1 MNSLPIDDVLPA
13 LRDALAN
20 RHEAVLEA
28 PPGAGKT
35 TRVPLALLNEP
46 WLAGQTILMLEPRR
60 LAARAAAERLASEL
74 GEKVGETV
82 GYRIRLDSK
91 VGPNTRIEVVTEG
104 ILTRR
109 LQDDPALDG
118 VGLLIFD
125 EYHERSLDAD
135 LALALSLNGRDLFR
149 DEQPLKILLMSA
161 TLEGERLAG
170 LLDDAPILRSEGR
183 MFPVQMRWGRPYQ
196 VGEFI
201 EPRLVQT
208 ILDALQDET
217 GSVLVFLP
225 GQAEIRRVNQ
235 QLADALGDRSDV
247 LLCPLH
253 GELDLNAQR
262 AAIDPAPAGKRKV
275 VLATNIA
282 ETSLTIN
289 GVRVVIDAGLARV
302 PRFDPG
308 SGMTRLDTQR
318 ISRASATQRAG
329 RAGRLEPGVCYRLW
343 SEDQHEG
350 LAAYGSAEILAA
362 DLAGLALQL
371 ARWGVTPAQ
380 LVWLDV
386 PPTAAYAQAQ
396 DLLQRLGALNDDKL
410 TAHGQ
415 KMAELPAHPRIA
427 HLLLRGQDLGLAVTA
442 CDVAALLGER
452 DILRG
457 GGADLHSRLALLS
470 GEERA
475 RGSQGGVQR
484 AKQLARQYRGYL
496 RGRATQPV
504 ADPEH
509 PRWLGA
515 LNDDKLT
522 AHGQKMAELP
532 AHPRIAHLL
541 LRGQDLGLAATACDV
556 AALLGER
563 DILRGGGAD
572 LHSRLALLSG
582 EERARGTQ
590 GGVQRAKQLARQYR
604 GYLRGRATQPVAD
617 PEHPRWLGALLAL
630 AYPDRVAQQRRPGGA
645 EYRLANGRAAVFA
658 EADSLMKQAWLVIA
672 DLGSR
677 QGQREERI
685 YLAADFDPTLF
696 DTVLAEQVRN
706 VDQLDWDER
715 EGVLRAERQRKV
727 GELVLSREPLSG
739 LDENARSQ
747 ALVNLVRRKG
757 LELLPWTPEL
767 RQWQARVRLLREL
780 DTGKTSEWPDV
791 SDSALLASLEHWL
804 MPYLGKVSRLSH
816 FANLDISS
824 YLHNLLPWPLPQR
837 LDELAPQHLKV
848 PSGSSVRLDYSE
860 HPPILAVRL
869 QELFGLADTPRIA
882 GGRQVVKLHL
892 LSPARRPVQ
901 VTQDLAN
908 FWRSTYAEVKK
919 DLKGRYPKHYWPDD
933 PLVAEATARIK
944 PRK

>member
-1 MNSLPIDDVLPA
+1 MISLPIDDVLPA
-13 LRDALAN
+13 LREALAS

-35 TRVPLALLNEP
+35 TRVPLALLNEA
-46 WLAGQTILMLEPRR
+46 WLAGQTIVMLEPRR

-74 GEKVGETV
+74 GEQVGETV

-91 VGPNTRIEVVTEG
+91 VGPKTRIEVVTEG

-109 LQDDPALDG
+109 LQDDPALEG

-125 EYHERSLDAD
+125 EFHERSLDAD
-135 LALALSLNGRDLFR
+135 LALALSLNGRELFR
-149 DEQPLKILLMSA
+149 AEQPLKILLMSA

-183 MFPVQMRWGRPYQ
+183 MYPVTMRWGRPFQ
-196 VGEFI
+196 PGEYI
-201 EPRLVQT
+201 DQRVTQT
-208 ILDALQDET
+208 VLEALHDET
-217 GSVLVFLP
+217 GSLLVFLP
-225 GQAEIRRVNQ
+225 GQAEIRRVHQ
-235 QLADALGDRSDV
+235 KLAEAIGERKDV

-262 AAIDPAPAGKRKV
+262 AAIDPAPPGQRKV

-318 ISRASATQRAG
+318 ISKASATQRAG

-343 SEDQHEG
+343 SQDQHEQLG
-350 LAAYGSAEILAA
+350 AYGSAEILSA
-362 DLAGLALQL
+362 DLAGLAVQL
-371 ARWGVTPAQ
+371 GRWGVSPGE

-386 PPTAAYAQAQ
+386 PPAAAYAQAQ
-396 DLLQRLGALNDDKL
+396 DLLQRLGALHGETL

-415 KMAELPAHPRIA
+415 AMAELPAHPRIA
-427 HLLLRGQDLGLAVTA
+427 HLLLRGQALGLAAMA
-442 CDVAALLGER
+442 CEVAALLGER

-457 GGADLHSRLALLS
+457 AGADLHSRLVLLS

-475 RGSQGGVQR
+475 GRGAQGGVQR
-484 AKQLARQYRGYL
+484 ARQLARQYRGYL
-496 RGRATQPV
+496 RGKPSEPV
-504 ADPEH
+504 SDP
-509 PRWLGA
+509 
-515 LNDDKLT
+515 D
-522 AHGQKMAELP
+522 
-532 AHPRIAHLL
+532 
-541 LRGQDLGLAATACDV
+541 
-556 AALLGER
+556 
-563 DILRGGGAD
+563 
-572 LHSRLALLSG
+572 
-582 EERARGTQ
+582 
-590 GGVQRAKQLARQYR
+590 
-604 GYLRGRATQPVAD
+604 
-617 PEHPRWLGALLAL
+617 HPRWLGALLAL

-645 EYRLANGRAAVFA
+645 EYRLANGRAALFA
-658 EADSLMKQAWLVIA
+658 EADSLMKHEWIVIA

-685 YLAADFDPTLF
+685 YLAADFDPALF
-696 DTVLAEQVRN
+696 DSVLAEQVRS

-727 GELVLSREPLSG
+727 GELVLSREPLTG

-767 RQWQARVRLLREL
+767 RQWQARVALLRQL
-780 DTGKTSEWPDV
+780 DLSTQGDSQWPDV
-791 SDSALLASLEHWL
+791 SDAALLNTLEDWL
-804 MPYLGKVSRLSH
+804 LPYLGKVSRLSH
-816 FANLDISS
+816 FANLDLSS
-824 YLHNLLPWPLPQR
+824 IVRNLLPWPLPQK
-837 LDELAPQHLKV
+837 LDELAPHHLSV
-848 PSGSSVRLDYSE
+848 PSGSSIRLDYSE
-860 HPPILAVRL
+860 YPPILAVRL

-933 PLVAEATARIK
+933 PLVAEATARAK
-944 PRK
+944 PRGT

>member
-1 MNSLPIDDVLPA
+1 MNSLPIDAVLPA
-13 LRDALAN
+13 LRQALAD
-20 RHEAVLEA
+20 RDEAVLEA

-35 TRVPLALLNEP
+35 TRVPLALLGES

-74 GEKVGETV
+74 GEGVGETV

-109 LQDDPALDG
+109 LQEDPSLEG

-125 EYHERSLDAD
+125 EFHERSLDAD
-135 LALALSLNGRDLFR
+135 LALALSLNGRALFR

-161 TLEGERLAG
+161 TLEGTRLSS
-170 LLDDAPILRSEGR
+170 LLNDAPVISSEGR
-183 MFPVQMRWGRPYQ
+183 MFPVSMQWGRPFQ
-196 VGEFI
+196 PGEFI
-201 EPRLVQT
+201 EPRVVQT
-208 ILDALQDET
+208 VLDALGTES

-235 QLADALGDRSDV
+235 QLADAIGDRSDV

-262 AAIDPAPAGKRKV
+262 AAIEPAPKGKRKV

-282 ETSLTIN
+282 ETSLTID

-343 SEDQHEG
+343 SEAQHDQ
-350 LAAYGSAEILAA
+350 LAAYGAAEILQA
-362 DLAGLALQL
+362 DLVGLALQL
-371 ARWGVTPAQ
+371 ARWGVEPTQ
-380 LVWLDV
+380 LTWLDL
-386 PPTAAYAQAQ
+386 PPAAAYSQAQ
-396 DLLQRLGALNDDKL
+396 DLLARLGALTRKPGEDWKL
-410 TAHGQ
+410 TPHGQ
-415 KMAELPAHPRIA
+415 SMAEVPAHPRIA
-427 HLLLRGQDLGLAVTA
+427 HLLLRGHELGLGALA

-457 GGADLHSRLALLS
+457 AGADLHSRLTLLAGS
-470 GEERA
+470 ERA
-475 RGSQGGVQR
+475 AKGSQGGVQR
-484 AKQLARQYRGYL
+484 ARQLSRQYRGYL
-496 RGRATQPV
+496 RGAARKPV
-504 ADPEH
+504 VDP
-509 PRWLGA
+509 
-515 LNDDKLT
+515 D
-522 AHGQKMAELP
+522 
-532 AHPRIAHLL
+532 
-541 LRGQDLGLAATACDV
+541 
-556 AALLGER
+556 
-563 DILRGGGAD
+563 
-572 LHSRLALLSG
+572 
-582 EERARGTQ
+582 
-590 GGVQRAKQLARQYR
+590 
-604 GYLRGRATQPVAD
+604 
-617 PEHPRWLGALLAL
+617 HPRWLGALLAL
-630 AYPDRVAQQRRPGGA
+630 AYPDRVAQQRRAGGA
-645 EYRLANGRAAVFA
+645 EYRLANGRAALFA
-658 EADSLMKQAWLVIA
+658 EPDALMKQPWLVVA

-685 YLAADFDPTLF
+685 YLAAEFDPDLF
-696 DTVLAEQVRN
+696 DSVLAEQVAAF
-706 VDQLDWDER
+706 DQLDWNER
-715 EGVLRAERQRKV
+715 EGVFRAERQRKA
-727 GELVLSREPLSG
+727 GELIISREPLTG
-739 LDENARSQ
+739 LDDSARGQ
-747 ALVNLVRRKG
+747 ALLALVRRKG

-767 RQWQARVRLLREL
+767 RQWQARVGLLRQMDLQTQSE
-780 DTGKTSEWPDV
+780 SEWPDV
-791 SDSALLASLEHWL
+791 SNDTLLETLDHWL
-804 MPYLGKVSRLSH
+804 LPYLGKVTRLSH
-816 FANLDISS
+816 FGNLDLSS
-824 YLHNLLPWPLPQR
+824 ILHNLLPWPLPQR
-837 LDELAPQHLKV
+837 LEELAPHHLTV

-860 HPPILAVRL
+860 APPILAVRL

-882 GGRQVVKLHL
+882 NGRQIVKLHL

-933 PLVAEATARIK
+933 PLIAEPTSRVK

>member
-1 MNSLPIDDVLPA
+1 MISLPIDEVLPA
-13 LRDALAN
+13 LREALAT

-35 TRVPLALLNEP
+35 TRVPLALLDEP

-109 LQDDPALDG
+109 LQDDPALEG

-125 EYHERSLDAD
+125 EFHERSLDAD
-135 LALALSLNGRDLFR
+135 LALALSLNGRELFR
-149 DEQPLKILLMSA
+149 DDQPLKILLMSA

-183 MFPVQMRWGRPYQ
+183 MYPVAMRWGRPFQ
-196 VGEFI
+196 PGEFI
-201 EPRLVQT
+201 EPKVVQT
-208 ILDALQDET
+208 ILDALNDET
-217 GSVLVFLP
+217 GSLLVFLP
-225 GQAEIRRVNQ
+225 GQAEIRRVHQ
-235 QLADALGDRSDV
+235 QLADALGEGTPV

-253 GELDLNAQR
+253 GELDLAAQR

-318 ISRASATQRAG
+318 ISKASATQRAG

-343 SEDQHEG
+343 SQDQHEQ
-350 LAAYGSAEILAA
+350 LAAYASAEILSA

-371 ARWGVTPAQ
+371 GRWGVTPVQ

-386 PPTAAYAQAQ
+386 PPAAAYAQAQ
-396 DLLQRLGALNDDKL
+396 DLLERLGALEGEAL
-410 TAHGQ
+410 TRHGQ
-415 KMAELPAHPRIA
+415 AMAELPAHPRIA
-427 HLLLRGQDLGLAVTA
+427 HLLLRGQALGLADMA

-457 GGADLHSRLALLS
+457 AGADLHSRLVLLS

-475 RGSQGGVQR
+475 ARGAQGGVQR
-484 AKQLARQYRGYL
+484 ARQLARQYRGYL
-496 RGRATQPV
+496 RGKASEPV
-504 ADPEH
+504 
-509 PRWLGA
+509 
-515 LNDDKLT
+515 
-522 AHGQKMAELP
+522 
-532 AHPRIAHLL
+532 
-541 LRGQDLGLAATACDV
+541 
-556 AALLGER
+556 
-563 DILRGGGAD
+563 
-572 LHSRLALLSG
+572 S
-582 EERARGTQ
+582 
-590 GGVQRAKQLARQYR
+590 
-604 GYLRGRATQPVAD
+604 D

-630 AYPDRVAQQRRPGGA
+630 AYPDRVAQQRRAGGA
-645 EYRLANGRAAVFA
+645 EYRLANGRAALFA
-658 EADSLMKQAWLVIA
+658 EADSLMKQPWLVIA

-685 YLAADFDPTLF
+685 YLATDFDPALF
-696 DTVLAEQVRN
+696 DSVLAEQVRC

-727 GELVLSREPLSG
+727 GELILSREPLTG
-739 LDENARSQ
+739 LDESARSQ

-767 RQWQARVRLLREL
+767 RQWQARVALLRQL
-780 DTGKTSEWPDV
+780 DLAGKGESEWPDV
-791 SDSALLASLEHWL
+791 SDATLLKSLEHWL

-816 FANLDISS
+816 FANLDLSS
-824 YLHNLLPWPLPQR
+824 IVHNLLPWPLPQR
-837 LDELAPQHLKV
+837 LEELAPHHLRV
-848 PSGSSVRLDYSE
+848 PSGSSIRLDYSE
-860 HPPILAVRL
+860 QPPILAVRL
-869 QELFGLADTPRIA
+869 QELFGLAETPRIA

>member
-1 MNSLPIDDVLPA
+1 MISLPIDEVLPA
-13 LRDALAN
+13 LREALAT

-35 TRVPLALLNEP
+35 TRVPLALLNET

-91 VGPNTRIEVVTEG
+91 VGPKTRIEVVTEG

-109 LQDDPALDG
+109 LQDDPALEG

-125 EYHERSLDAD
+125 EFHERSLDAD
-135 LALALSLNGRDLFR
+135 LALALSLNGRELFR
-149 DEQPLKILLMSA
+149 DDQPLKILLMSA

-183 MFPVQMRWGRPYQ
+183 MYPVAMRWGRPFQ
-196 VGEFI
+196 PGEFI

-208 ILDALQDET
+208 ILEALNDET
-217 GSVLVFLP
+217 GSILVFLP
-225 GQAEIRRVNQ
+225 GLAEIRRVHQ
-235 QLADALGDRSDV
+235 QLADALGDSPQV

-262 AAIDPAPAGKRKV
+262 AAIDPAPTGKRKV

-282 ETSLTIN
+282 ETSLTID

-318 ISRASATQRAG
+318 ISKASATQRAG

-343 SEDQHEG
+343 SQDQHEQ
-350 LAAYGSAEILAA
+350 LAAYASAEILSA

-371 ARWGVTPAQ
+371 GRWGVTPGQ

-386 PPTAAYAQAQ
+386 PPAAAYAQAQ
-396 DLLQRLGALNDDKL
+396 DLLDRLGALDGEAL
-410 TAHGQ
+410 TRHGQ
-415 KMAELPAHPRIA
+415 AMAELPAHPRIA
-427 HLLLRGQDLGLAVTA
+427 HLLLRGQALGLADMA

-457 GGADLHSRLALLS
+457 AGADLHSRLVLLS

-475 RGSQGGVQR
+475 ARGAQGGVQR
-484 AKQLARQYRGYL
+484 ARQLARQYRGYL
-496 RGRATQPV
+496 RGKASEPV
-504 ADPEH
+504 SDP
-509 PRWLGA
+509 
-515 LNDDKLT
+515 D
-522 AHGQKMAELP
+522 
-532 AHPRIAHLL
+532 HL
-541 LRGQDLGLAATACDV
+541 
-556 AALLGER
+556 
-563 DILRGGGAD
+563 
-572 LHSRLALLSG
+572 
-582 EERARGTQ
+582 
-590 GGVQRAKQLARQYR
+590 
-604 GYLRGRATQPVAD
+604 
-617 PEHPRWLGALLAL
+617 RWLGALLAL
-630 AYPDRVAQQRRPGGA
+630 AYPDRVAQQRRAGGA
-645 EYRLANGRAAVFA
+645 EYRLANGRAALFA

-685 YLAADFDPTLF
+685 YLATDFDPALF
-696 DTVLAEQVRN
+696 DSVLAEQVRI

-727 GELVLSREPLSG
+727 GELILSREPLTG
-739 LDENARSQ
+739 LDESARSQ

-767 RQWQARVRLLREL
+767 RQWQARVALLRQL
-780 DTGKTSEWPDV
+780 DMAGKGESEWPDV
-791 SDSALLASLEHWL
+791 SDAALLKALEHWL

-816 FANLDISS
+816 FANLDLSS
-824 YLHNLLPWPLPQR
+824 IVHNLLPWPLPQR
-837 LDELAPQHLKV
+837 LDELAPHHLSV
-848 PSGSSVRLDYSE
+848 PSGSSIRLDYSE
-860 HPPILAVRL
+860 QPPILAVRL
-869 QELFGLADTPRIA
+869 QELFGLAETPRIA

>member
-1 MNSLPIDDVLPA
+1 MISLPIDEVLPA
-13 LRDALAN
+13 LRLALAE

-35 TRVPLALLNEP
+35 TRVPLALLNKP
-46 WLAGQTILMLEPRR
+46 WLAGQKILMLEPRR

-109 LQDDPALDG
+109 LQHDPALEG

-125 EYHERSLDAD
+125 EFHERSLDAD
-135 LALALSLNGRDLFR
+135 LALALSLNGRELFR

-161 TLEGERLAG
+161 TLEGERLASI
-170 LLDDAPILRSEGR
+170 LDNAPILRSEGR
-183 MFPVQMRWGRPYQ
+183 MFPVAMRWGRPF
-196 VGEFI
+196 VPGEFI
-201 EPRLVQT
+201 EPRVVQT
-208 ILDALQDET
+208 VLDAINDES
-217 GSVLVFLP
+217 GSLLVFLP

-235 QLADALGDRSDV
+235 QLADALGSRSDI

-253 GELDLNAQR
+253 GELDLAAQR
-262 AAIDPAPAGKRKV
+262 AAIEPAPKGQRKV

-282 ETSLTIN
+282 ETSLTID

-343 SEDQHEG
+343 SEDQHAQM
-350 LAAYGSAEILAA
+350 AAYGSAEILQA

-371 ARWGVTPAQ
+371 ARWGVTPEQ
-380 LVWLDV
+380 LIWLDM
-386 PPTAAYAQAQ
+386 PPSASYAQARQ
-396 DLLQRLGALNDDKL
+396 LLERLGALHGAKL
-410 TAHGQ
+410 TPHGEA
-415 KMAELPAHPRIA
+415 MAELPAHPRIA
-427 HLLLRGQDLGLAVTA
+427 HLLLRGQDLGLADMA

-457 GGADLHSRLALLS
+457 VGADVHSRLALLS
-470 GEERA
+470 GESRAA
-475 RGSQGGVQR
+475 RGGQGGVQR

-496 RGRATQPV
+496 RGKATQPV
-504 ADPEH
+504 ADP
-509 PRWLGA
+509 
-515 LNDDKLT
+515 D
-522 AHGQKMAELP
+522 
-532 AHPRIAHLL
+532 
-541 LRGQDLGLAATACDV
+541 
-556 AALLGER
+556 
-563 DILRGGGAD
+563 
-572 LHSRLALLSG
+572 
-582 EERARGTQ
+582 
-590 GGVQRAKQLARQYR
+590 
-604 GYLRGRATQPVAD
+604 
-617 PEHPRWLGALLAL
+617 HPRWLGALLAL
-630 AYPDRVAQQRRPGGA
+630 AYPDRVAQQRKPGGA
-645 EYRLANGRAAVFA
+645 EYRLANGRAALFSEV
-658 EADSLMKQAWLVIA
+658 DGLMKQPWLVIA

-685 YLAADFDPTLF
+685 YLAAEFDPALLEG
-696 DTVLAEQVRN
+696 VLSEQVSV

-727 GELVLSREPLSG
+727 GELVLSREPLTG
-739 LDENARSQ
+739 LDEASRTG

-767 RQWQARVRLLREL
+767 RQWQARVGLLRQL
-780 DTGKTSEWPDV
+780 DLQVQGDSEWPDV
-791 SDSALLASLEHWL
+791 SDTALLGSLEDWL
-804 MPYLGKVSRLSH
+804 APYLGRVSRLSH
-816 FANLDISS
+816 FASLDLSS
-824 YLHNLLPWPLPQR
+824 IVHNLLKWPLPQR
-837 LDELAPQHLKV
+837 LEELAPHHIKV

-944 PRK
+944 PRKA

>member
-1 MNSLPIDDVLPA
+1 MISLPIDEVLPA
-13 LRDALAN
+13 LRLALAE

-46 WLAGQTILMLEPRR
+46 WLAGQKILMLEPRR

-91 VGPNTRIEVVTEG
+91 VGPDTRIEVVTEG

-109 LQDDPALDG
+109 LQHDPALEG

-125 EYHERSLDAD
+125 EFHERSLDAD
-135 LALALSLNGRDLFR
+135 LALALSLNGRELFR

-161 TLEGERLAG
+161 TLEGERLSG
-170 LLDDAPILRSEGR
+170 VLDDAPILRSEGR
-183 MFPVQMRWGRPYQ
+183 MYPVAMRWGRPF
-196 VGEFI
+196 VPGEFI
-201 EPRLVQT
+201 EPRVVQT
-208 ILDALQDET
+208 VLDAISDES
-217 GSVLVFLP
+217 GSLLVFLP

-235 QLADALGDRSDV
+235 QLADALGSRSDI

-253 GELDLNAQR
+253 GELDLAAQR
-262 AAIDPAPAGKRKV
+262 AAIEPAPAGLRKV

-282 ETSLTIN
+282 ETSLTID

-343 SEDQHEG
+343 SEDQHAQ
-350 LAAYGSAEILAA
+350 LAAYGSAEILQA
-362 DLAGLALQL
+362 DLAGVALQL
-371 ARWGVTPAQ
+371 ARWGVTPEQ
-380 LVWLDV
+380 LIWLDA
-386 PPTAAYAQAQ
+386 PPSASYAQARQ
-396 DLLQRLGALNDDKL
+396 LLERLGALRGQTL
-410 TAHGQ
+410 TPHGEA
-415 KMAELPAHPRIA
+415 MAELPAHPRIA
-427 HLLLRGQDLGLAVTA
+427 HLLIRGHDLGLADMS
-442 CDVAALLGER
+442 CNVAALLGER

-457 GGADLHSRLALLS
+457 AGADVHSRLALLS
-470 GEERA
+470 GESRAA
-475 RGSQGGVQR
+475 RGGQGGVQR
-484 AKQLARQYRGYL
+484 ARQLARQYRGYL
-496 RGRATQPV
+496 RGKATQPV
-504 ADPEH
+504 PDP
-509 PRWLGA
+509 
-515 LNDDKLT
+515 D
-522 AHGQKMAELP
+522 
-532 AHPRIAHLL
+532 
-541 LRGQDLGLAATACDV
+541 
-556 AALLGER
+556 
-563 DILRGGGAD
+563 
-572 LHSRLALLSG
+572 
-582 EERARGTQ
+582 
-590 GGVQRAKQLARQYR
+590 
-604 GYLRGRATQPVAD
+604 
-617 PEHPRWLGALLAL
+617 HPRWLGALLAL
-630 AYPDRVAQQRRPGGA
+630 AYPDRIAQQRKPGGA
-645 EYRLANGRAAVFA
+645 EYRLANGRAALFNEV
-658 EADSLMKQAWLVIA
+658 DGLMKQPWLVIA

-685 YLAADFDPTLF
+685 YLAAEFDPALL
-696 DTVLAEQVRN
+696 DGVLSEQVSV

-727 GELVLSREPLSG
+727 GELVLSREPLTG
-739 LDENARSQ
+739 LDEAARTQ
-747 ALVNLVRRKG
+747 ALINLVRRKG

-767 RQWQARVRLLREL
+767 RQWQARVALLRQL
-780 DTGKTSEWPDV
+780 DLQAQGQSEWPDV
-791 SDSALLASLEHWL
+791 SDAALLAGLEEWL
-804 MPYLGKVSRLSH
+804 APYLGRVSRLSH
-816 FANLDISS
+816 FASLDLSS
-824 YLHNLLPWPLPQR
+824 IVHNLLKWPLPQR
-837 LDELAPQHLKV
+837 LDELAPHHIKV

-919 DLKGRYPKHYWPDD
+919 DLKGRYPKLSRD
-933 PLVAEATARIK
+933 VRQAA
-944 PRK
+944 

>member
-1 MNSLPIDDVLPA
+1 MISLPIDEVLPA
-13 LRDALAN
+13 LREALAT

-125 EYHERSLDAD
+125 EFHERSLDAD
-135 LALALSLNGRDLFR
+135 LALALSLNGRELFR
-149 DEQPLKILLMSA
+149 DDQPLKILLMSA

-183 MFPVQMRWGRPYQ
+183 MYPVAMRWGRPFQ
-196 VGEFI
+196 PGEFI

-208 ILDALQDET
+208 ILDALNDET

-225 GQAEIRRVNQ
+225 GQAEIRRVHQ
-235 QLADALGDRSDV
+235 QLADALGESTQV

-253 GELDLNAQR
+253 GELDLAAQR
-262 AAIDPAPAGKRKV
+262 AAIDPAPAGQRKV

-282 ETSLTIN
+282 ETSLTID

-343 SEDQHEG
+343 SQDQHEQ
-350 LAAYGSAEILAA
+350 LAAYASAEILSA

-371 ARWGVTPAQ
+371 GRWGVAPGQ

-386 PPTAAYAQAQ
+386 PPAAAYAQAQ
-396 DLLQRLGALNDDKL
+396 DLLERLGALDGDAL
-410 TAHGQ
+410 TRHGQ
-415 KMAELPAHPRIA
+415 AMAELPAHPRIA
-427 HLLLRGQDLGLAVTA
+427 HLLLRGQALGLADMA

-457 GGADLHSRLALLS
+457 AGADLHSRLALLS

-475 RGSQGGVQR
+475 ARGAQGGVQR
-484 AKQLARQYRGYL
+484 ARQLARQYRGYL
-496 RGRATQPV
+496 RGKAAQPV
-504 ADPEH
+504 SDP
-509 PRWLGA
+509 
-515 LNDDKLT
+515 D
-522 AHGQKMAELP
+522 
-532 AHPRIAHLL
+532 
-541 LRGQDLGLAATACDV
+541 
-556 AALLGER
+556 
-563 DILRGGGAD
+563 
-572 LHSRLALLSG
+572 
-582 EERARGTQ
+582 
-590 GGVQRAKQLARQYR
+590 
-604 GYLRGRATQPVAD
+604 
-617 PEHPRWLGALLAL
+617 HPRWLGALLAL
-630 AYPDRVAQQRRPGGA
+630 AYPDRVAQQRRAGGA
-645 EYRLANGRAAVFA
+645 EYRLANGRAALFA
-658 EADSLMKQAWLVIA
+658 EADSLMKQPWLVIA

-685 YLAADFDPTLF
+685 YLAADFDPALF
-696 DTVLAEQVRN
+696 DSVLAEQVRC

-727 GELVLSREPLSG
+727 GELILSREPLTG

-757 LELLPWTPEL
+757 LELLPWTPPL
-767 RQWQARVRLLREL
+767 RQWQARVALLRQL
-780 DTGKTSEWPDV
+780 DLGGKAESEWPDV
-791 SDSALLASLEHWL
+791 SDAALLKNLEHWL

-816 FANLDISS
+816 FANLDLSS
-824 YLHNLLPWPLPQR
+824 IVHNLLPWPLPQR
-837 LDELAPQHLKV
+837 LDELAPHHLSV
-848 PSGSSVRLDYSE
+848 PSGSSIRLDYSE
-860 HPPILAVRL
+860 QPPILAVRL

>member
-1 MNSLPIDDVLPA
+1 MISLPIDEVLPA
-13 LRDALAN
+13 LREALAT

-91 VGPNTRIEVVTEG
+91 VGPKTRIEVVTEG

-109 LQDDPALDG
+109 LQDDPALEG

-125 EYHERSLDAD
+125 EFHERSLDAD
-135 LALALSLNGRDLFR
+135 LALALSLNGRELFR
-149 DEQPLKILLMSA
+149 DDQPLKILLMSA

-183 MFPVQMRWGRPYQ
+183 MYPVAMRWGRPFQ
-196 VGEFI
+196 PGEFI

-208 ILDALQDET
+208 ILEALNDET

-225 GQAEIRRVNQ
+225 GQAEIRRVHQ
-235 QLADALGDRSDV
+235 QLADALGESTQV

-253 GELDLNAQR
+253 GELDLAAQR

-308 SGMTRLDTQR
+308 SGMARLDTQR
-318 ISRASATQRAG
+318 ISKASATQRAG

-343 SEDQHEG
+343 SQDQHEQ
-350 LAAYGSAEILAA
+350 LAAYASAEILSA

-371 ARWGVTPAQ
+371 GRWGVTPGQ

-386 PPTAAYAQAQ
+386 PPAAAYAQAQ
-396 DLLQRLGALNDDKL
+396 DLLERLGALDGEAL
-410 TAHGQ
+410 TRHGQ
-415 KMAELPAHPRIA
+415 AMAELPAHPRIA
-427 HLLLRGQDLGLAVTA
+427 HLLLRGQALGLADMA

-457 GGADLHSRLALLS
+457 AGADLHSRLVVLS

-475 RGSQGGVQR
+475 ARGAQGGVQR
-484 AKQLARQYRGYL
+484 ARQLARQYRGYL
-496 RGRATQPV
+496 RGKASEPV
-504 ADPEH
+504 SDP
-509 PRWLGA
+509 
-515 LNDDKLT
+515 D
-522 AHGQKMAELP
+522 
-532 AHPRIAHLL
+532 
-541 LRGQDLGLAATACDV
+541 
-556 AALLGER
+556 
-563 DILRGGGAD
+563 
-572 LHSRLALLSG
+572 
-582 EERARGTQ
+582 
-590 GGVQRAKQLARQYR
+590 
-604 GYLRGRATQPVAD
+604 
-617 PEHPRWLGALLAL
+617 HPRWLGALLAL
-630 AYPDRVAQQRRPGGA
+630 AYPDRVAQQRRAGGA
-645 EYRLANGRAAVFA
+645 EYRLANGRAALFA
-658 EADSLMKQAWLVIA
+658 EADSLMKQPWLVIA

-685 YLAADFDPTLF
+685 YLAADFDPALF
-696 DTVLAEQVRN
+696 DSVLAEQVRV

-727 GELVLSREPLSG
+727 GELILSREPLTG
-739 LDENARSQ
+739 LDETARSQ

-767 RQWQARVRLLREL
+767 RQWQARVALLRQL
-780 DTGKTSEWPDV
+780 DLGSKEQSEWPDV
-791 SDSALLASLEHWL
+791 SDAVLLKSLEHWL

-816 FANLDISS
+816 FANLDLSS
-824 YLHNLLPWPLPQR
+824 IVHNLLPWPLPQR
-837 LDELAPQHLKV
+837 LDELAPHHLSV
-848 PSGSSVRLDYSE
+848 PSGSSIRLDYSE
-860 HPPILAVRL
+860 QPPILAVRL
-869 QELFGLADTPRIA
+869 QELFGLAETPRIA

>member
-1 MNSLPIDDVLPA
+1 MISLPIDEVLPA
-13 LRDALAN
+13 LREALAT

-35 TRVPLALLNEP
+35 TRVPLALLHEP

-125 EYHERSLDAD
+125 EFMERSLDAD
-135 LALALSLNGRDLFR
+135 LALALSLNGRELFR
-149 DEQPLKILLMSA
+149 EDQPLKILLMSA

-170 LLDDAPILRSEGR
+170 LLDDAPILSSEGR
-183 MFPVQMRWGRPYQ
+183 MYPVAMRWGRPFQ
-196 VGEFI
+196 PGEFI

-208 ILDALQDET
+208 ILEALNDET

-225 GQAEIRRVNQ
+225 GQAEIRRVHQ
-235 QLADALGDRSDV
+235 QLADALGNSTQV

-253 GELDLNAQR
+253 GELDLAAQR
-262 AAIDPAPAGKRKV
+262 AAIDPAPAGFRKV

-282 ETSLTIN
+282 ETSLTID

-343 SEDQHEG
+343 SQDQHEQ
-350 LAAYGSAEILAA
+350 LAAYASAEILSA

-371 ARWGVTPAQ
+371 GRWGVTPGQ

-386 PPTAAYAQAQ
+386 PPAAAYAQAQ
-396 DLLQRLGALNDDKL
+396 DLLDRLGALDGEAL
-410 TAHGQ
+410 TRHGQ
-415 KMAELPAHPRIA
+415 AMAQLPAHPRIA
-427 HLLLRGQDLGLAVTA
+427 HLLLRGQALGLADMA

-457 GGADLHSRLALLS
+457 AGADLHSRLVLLS

-475 RGSQGGVQR
+475 ARGAQGGVQR
-484 AKQLARQYRGYL
+484 ARQLARQYRGYL
-496 RGRATQPV
+496 RGKASEPV
-504 ADPEH
+504 SDP
-509 PRWLGA
+509 
-515 LNDDKLT
+515 D
-522 AHGQKMAELP
+522 
-532 AHPRIAHLL
+532 
-541 LRGQDLGLAATACDV
+541 
-556 AALLGER
+556 
-563 DILRGGGAD
+563 
-572 LHSRLALLSG
+572 
-582 EERARGTQ
+582 
-590 GGVQRAKQLARQYR
+590 
-604 GYLRGRATQPVAD
+604 
-617 PEHPRWLGALLAL
+617 HPRWLGALLAL
-630 AYPDRVAQQRRPGGA
+630 AYPDRVAQQRRAGGA
-645 EYRLANGRAAVFA
+645 EYRLANGRAALFA
-658 EADSLMKQAWLVIA
+658 EADSLMKQPWLVIA

-685 YLAADFDPTLF
+685 YLAADFDPALF
-696 DTVLAEQVRN
+696 DSVLAEQVRC

-727 GELVLSREPLSG
+727 GELILSREPLTG
-739 LDENARSQ
+739 LDESARSQ

-767 RQWQARVRLLREL
+767 RQWQARVALLRQL
-780 DTGKTSEWPDV
+780 DLAGKGESEWPDV
-791 SDSALLASLEHWL
+791 SDAALLKNLEHWL

-816 FANLDISS
+816 FANLDLSS
-824 YLHNLLPWPLPQR
+824 IVHNLLPWPLPQR
-837 LDELAPQHLKV
+837 LDELAPHHLSV
-848 PSGSSVRLDYSE
+848 PSGSSIRLDYSE
-860 HPPILAVRL
+860 QPPILAVRL
-869 QELFGLADTPRIA
+869 QELFGLAETPRIA

-944 PRK
+944 PRKS

>member
-1 MNSLPIDDVLPA
+1 MISLPIDEVLPA
-13 LRDALAN
+13 LREALAT

-35 TRVPLALLNEP
+35 TRVPLALLNES

-109 LQDDPALDG
+109 LQDDPALEG

-125 EYHERSLDAD
+125 EFHERSLDAD
-135 LALALSLNGRDLFR
+135 LALALSLNGRELFR
-149 DEQPLKILLMSA
+149 DDQPLKILLMSA

-183 MFPVQMRWGRPYQ
+183 MYPVAMRWGRPFQ
-196 VGEFI
+196 PGEFI

-208 ILDALQDET
+208 ILEALNDET

-225 GQAEIRRVNQ
+225 GQAEIRRVHQ
-235 QLADALGDRSDV
+235 QLADALGESTQV

-253 GELDLNAQR
+253 GELDLAAQR

-308 SGMTRLDTQR
+308 SGMARLDTQR
-318 ISRASATQRAG
+318 ISKASATQRAG

-343 SEDQHEG
+343 SQDQHEQ
-350 LAAYGSAEILAA
+350 LAAYASAEILSA

-371 ARWGVTPAQ
+371 GRWGVTPGQ

-386 PPTAAYAQAQ
+386 PPAAAYAQAQ
-396 DLLQRLGALNDDKL
+396 DLLERLGALDGEAL
-410 TAHGQ
+410 TRHGQ
-415 KMAELPAHPRIA
+415 AMAELPAHPRIA
-427 HLLLRGQDLGLAVTA
+427 HLLLRGQALGLASMA

-457 GGADLHSRLALLS
+457 AGADLHSRLVLLS

-475 RGSQGGVQR
+475 ARGAQGGVQR
-484 AKQLARQYRGYL
+484 ARQLARQYRGYL
-496 RGRATQPV
+496 RGKASEPV
-504 ADPEH
+504 SDP
-509 PRWLGA
+509 
-515 LNDDKLT
+515 D
-522 AHGQKMAELP
+522 
-532 AHPRIAHLL
+532 
-541 LRGQDLGLAATACDV
+541 
-556 AALLGER
+556 
-563 DILRGGGAD
+563 
-572 LHSRLALLSG
+572 
-582 EERARGTQ
+582 
-590 GGVQRAKQLARQYR
+590 
-604 GYLRGRATQPVAD
+604 
-617 PEHPRWLGALLAL
+617 HPRWLGALLAL
-630 AYPDRVAQQRRPGGA
+630 AYPDRVAQQRRAGGA
-645 EYRLANGRAAVFA
+645 EYRLANGRAALFA
-658 EADSLMKQAWLVIA
+658 EADSLMKQPWLVIA

-685 YLAADFDPTLF
+685 YLAADFDPALF
-696 DTVLAEQVRN
+696 DSVLAEQVRV

-727 GELVLSREPLSG
+727 GELILSREPLTG
-739 LDENARSQ
+739 LDETARSQ

-767 RQWQARVRLLREL
+767 RQWQARVALLRQL
-780 DTGKTSEWPDV
+780 DLSSKEQSEWPDV
-791 SDSALLASLEHWL
+791 SDAALLKSLEQWL

-816 FANLDISS
+816 FANLDLSS
-824 YLHNLLPWPLPQR
+824 IVHNLLPWPLPQR
-837 LDELAPQHLKV
+837 LDELAPHHLSV
-848 PSGSSVRLDYSE
+848 PSGSSIRLDYSE
-860 HPPILAVRL
+860 QPPILAVRL
-869 QELFGLADTPRIA
+869 QELFGLAETPRIA

-944 PRK
+944 PRKS

>member
-1 MNSLPIDDVLPA
+1 MISLPIDEVLPA
-13 LRDALAN
+13 LREALAT

-91 VGPNTRIEVVTEG
+91 VGPTTRIEVVTEG

-109 LQDDPALDG
+109 LQEDPALEG

-135 LALALSLNGRDLFR
+135 LALALSLNGRELFR

-170 LLDDAPILRSEGR
+170 LLGDAPILRSEGR
-183 MFPVQMRWGRPYQ
+183 MYPVAMRWGRPFQ
-196 VGEFI
+196 PGEFI

-208 ILDALQDET
+208 VLEALNDET
-217 GSVLVFLP
+217 GSLLVFLP
-225 GQAEIRRVNQ
+225 GQAEIRRVHQ
-235 QLADALGDRSDV
+235 QLADALGERSTV

-253 GELDLNAQR
+253 GELDLAAQR
-262 AAIDPAPAGKRKV
+262 AAIDPAPAGQRKV

-282 ETSLTIN
+282 ETSLTID

-343 SEDQHEG
+343 SQDQHEQ
-350 LAAYGSAEILAA
+350 LAAYASAEILSA

-371 ARWGVTPAQ
+371 GRWGVTPGQ

-386 PPTAAYAQAQ
+386 PPAAAYAQAQ
-396 DLLQRLGALNDDKL
+396 DLLERLGALQGSSPQDWQL
-410 TAHGQ
+410 TRHGQ
-415 KMAELPAHPRIA
+415 AMAELPAHPRIA
-427 HLLLRGQDLGLAVTA
+427 HLLLRGQALGLANMA

-457 GGADLHSRLALLS
+457 AGADLHSRLVLLS

-475 RGSQGGVQR
+475 ARGAQGGVQR
-484 AKQLARQYRGYL
+484 ARQLARQYRGYL
-496 RGRATQPV
+496 RGKAEQPV
-504 ADPEH
+504 PDP
-509 PRWLGA
+509 
-515 LNDDKLT
+515 
-522 AHGQKMAELP
+522 Q
-532 AHPRIAHLL
+532 
-541 LRGQDLGLAATACDV
+541 
-556 AALLGER
+556 
-563 DILRGGGAD
+563 
-572 LHSRLALLSG
+572 
-582 EERARGTQ
+582 
-590 GGVQRAKQLARQYR
+590 
-604 GYLRGRATQPVAD
+604 
-617 PEHPRWLGALLAL
+617 HPRWLGALLAL

-645 EYRLANGRAAVFA
+645 EYRLANGRAALFA
-658 EADSLMKQAWLVIA
+658 EADSLMKQGWLVIA

-685 YLAADFDPTLF
+685 YLAAEFDPALF
-696 DTVLAEQVRN
+696 DSVLAEQVRC

-727 GELVLSREPLSG
+727 GELVLSREPLTG
-739 LDENARSQ
+739 LDEAARSQ

-767 RQWQARVRLLREL
+767 RQWRARVALLRQL
-780 DTGKTSEWPDV
+780 DLDQQGDSGWPDV
-791 SDSALLASLEHWL
+791 SDGALLKGLEHWL
-804 MPYLGKVSRLSH
+804 MPYLGRVSRLSH
-816 FANLDISS
+816 FANLDLSS
-824 YLHNLLPWPLPQR
+824 IVHNLLPWPLPQR
-837 LDELAPQHLKV
+837 LDEQAPHHLSV
-848 PSGSSVRLDYSE
+848 PSGSSIRLDYSE
-860 HPPILAVRL
+860 QPPILAVRL
-869 QELFGLADTPRIA
+869 QELFGLAETPRIA

-933 PLVAEATARIK
+933 PLVAEATARAK
-944 PRK
+944 PRKS